1 MQYLFST
8 KKSFAA
14 PLVFAILMFIFPTL
28 FKTDSKNVFLEK
40 VIAVVLFFSIV
51 VILPS
56 IPIFL
61 SMLSLKDAFFNREVL
76 SLESLEIW
84 GRVSVGGFKGSIFIG
99 IPSFVGLFKDLGWGS
114 TIGIV
119 ASSSG
124 RTQNLVLN
132 SANFNILELNS
143 SSSKL
148 MLLKSKFFKF

>member
-1 MQYLFST
+1 M
-8 KKSFAA
+8 KKSLTA
-14 PLVFAILMFIFPTL
+14 PLVFAILMFMFPTL

-56 IPIFL
+56 LLFL
-61 SMLSLKDAFFNREVL
+61 SMLSLKDAFFNLEVL
-76 SLESLEIW
+76 SLESPEIW
-84 GRVSVGGFKGSIFIG
+84 GRVSEGGFSGSIFMG
-99 IPSFVGLFKDLGWGS
+99 IPSFVGLLRDLGFCS

-124 RTQNLVLN
+124 RTQNFVLN

-143 SSSKL
+143 SSSN
-148 MLLKSKFFKF
+148 